1 MTLNRQPSERAT
13 PVADTAQAM
22 LDHMD
27 LLINV
32 SFCCDADG
40 RLRAVNEPEKPPA
53 PRFYMVRTPAGN
65 HWRFRYDLPAATIQQ
80 LDRLCH
86 AEPHPADLTR
96 PPQQYSAI
104 KAVLAD
110 QAPLQDEYR
119 GPAYWI
125 PPGSARPANVV
136 PITATN
142 AHLLQPLFPWVLPLP
157 QVPRRGALVATI
169 AQGMAVALCYC
180 SRIPDQVTHAGVETA
195 EAFRGHGYATAAVVG
210 WAAEVR
216 RQGLIPLYGTTWDN
230 LASQRIAQ
238 KLGMVLYGEDWSI
251 A

>member
-1 MTLNRQPSERAT
+1 MITDIS
-13 PVADTAQAM
+13 QAM
-22 LDHMD
+22 LAHIE

-32 SFCCDADG
+32 SFCCDPDG

-53 PRFYMVRTPAGN
+53 PRFYMVRTLAGN
-65 HWRFRYDLPAATIQQ
+65 HWRFRYDLPAATIKQ
-80 LDRLCH
+80 LDQLCQ

-104 KAVLAD
+104 KAVLAA

-125 PPGSARPANVV
+125 PPGSASPANVV
-136 PITATN
+136 RITAAN
-142 AHLLQPLFPWVLPLP
+142 AQLLQPLFPWVLPLP
-157 QVPRRGALVATI
+157 QVPRRGVLMATVV
-169 AQGMAVALCYC
+169 QEMAVALCYC
-180 SRIPDQVTHAGVETA
+180 ARIPDQVTHAGVETA
-195 EAFRGHGYATAAVVG
+195 EVFRGHGYATAAVVG

-216 RQGLIPLYGTTWDN
+216 RQGLIPLYGTTWEN
-230 LASQRIAQ
+230 LASQRIAH
-238 KLGMVLYGEDWSI
+238 KLGMVFYAEDWWI

>member
-1 MTLNRQPSERAT
+1 MGIDTSQFMLNHMELHIN
-13 PVADTAQAM
+13 TA
-22 LDHMD
+22 
-27 LLINV
+27 
-32 SFCCDADG
+32 FCCDPEG

-80 LDRLCH
+80 LDRLCQ
-86 AEPHPADLTR
+86 AEPHSADFAR
-96 PPQQYSAI
+96 PPQQYTAI
-104 KAVLAD
+104 KAVLAA

-157 QVPRRGALVATI
+157 QDPKRGALVATI
-169 AQGMAVALCYC
+169 VQDMAVALCYC
-180 SRIPDQVTHAGVETA
+180 ARIPDQVTHAGVETA
-195 EAFRGHGYATAAVVG
+195 EPFRGHGYATAAVTG

-216 RQGLIPLYGTTWDN
+216 RLGLIPLYGTTWDN

>member
-1 MTLNRQPSERAT
+1 MIT
-13 PVADTAQAM
+13 DTSQAM
-22 LDHMD
+22 LAHID

-32 SFCCDADG
+32 SFCCDPDG

-53 PRFYMVRTPAGN
+53 PRFYMVRTLTGN

-80 LDRLCH
+80 LDRLCQ
-86 AEPHPADLTR
+86 AEPYPADLTC
-96 PPQQYSAI
+96 PPQHYHAI
-104 KAVLAD
+104 KAVLAA
-110 QAPLQDEYR
+110 QAPLQEEYR
-119 GPAYWI
+119 GPAYWV

-136 PITATN
+136 RIAATN

-157 QVPRRGALVATI
+157 HPPRRGVLVATVV
-169 AQGMAVALCYC
+169 QEMAVALCYC
-180 SRIPDQVTHAGVETA
+180 ARIPDQVTHAGVETA
-195 EAFRGHGYATAAVVG
+195 EAFRGQGYATAAVIG
-210 WAAEVR
+210 WADEVR
-216 RQGLIPLYGTTWDN
+216 RQGLIPLYGTTWEN

>member
-1 MTLNRQPSERAT
+1 MIT
-13 PVADTAQAM
+13 DTSQSM
-22 LDHMD
+22 LDHME

-32 SFCCDADG
+32 SFCCDPEG

-53 PRFYMVRTPAGN
+53 PRFYMVRTAVGN

-80 LDRLCH
+80 LNQLCE
-86 AEPHPADLTR
+86 AEPLSADLTR
-96 PPQQYSAI
+96 PPQQYTAI
-104 KAVLAD
+104 KAVLEA

-119 GPAYWI
+119 GPVYWI
-125 PPGSARPANVV
+125 PPGRPRPANVV
-136 PITATN
+136 LIAATN
-142 AHLLQPLFPWVLPLP
+142 AQLLQPLFPWVLPLP
-157 QVPRRGALVATI
+157 QNPRRGALVATV

-195 EAFRGHGYATAAVVG
+195 DAFRGQGYATAAVAG

-216 RQGLIPLYGTTWDN
+216 RFGLIPLYGTSWDN

-251 A
+251 E

>member
-1 MTLNRQPSERAT
+1 MIT
-13 PVADTAQAM
+13 DTSQSM
-22 LDHMD
+22 LDHME

-32 SFCCDADG
+32 SFCCDPEG

-53 PRFYMVRTPAGN
+53 PRFYMVRTAVGN

-80 LDRLCH
+80 LNQLCE
-86 AEPHPADLTR
+86 AEPLSADLTR
-96 PPQQYSAI
+96 PPQQYTVI
-104 KAVLAD
+104 KAVLEA

-119 GPAYWI
+119 GPVYWI
-125 PPGSARPANVV
+125 PPGRPRPANVV
-136 PITATN
+136 LIAATN
-142 AHLLQPLFPWVLPLP
+142 AQLLQPLFPWVLPLP
-157 QVPRRGALVATI
+157 QNPRRGALVATV

-195 EAFRGHGYATAAVVG
+195 EAFRGQGYATAAVAG

-216 RQGLIPLYGTTWDN
+216 CLGLIPLYGTSWDN

-238 KLGMVLYGEDWSI
+238 KLGMVLYGEDWWLE
-251 A
+251 